1 MAPPAHD
8 RARDSSARDKH
19 DASVLLADRIQGMR
33 ASREVIP
40 FDPDHSFR
48 WHQHDYPSPIARWN
62 YHPEFEIHLIRS
74 GVGRFIVGD
83 AIGTFTAGHV
93 ALIGSGL
100 PHDWVSDVEP
110 GEVILGR
117 DAVLQF
123 DGRWVEQCTALMPEL
138 VDLKPLL
145 DQSARGIQFSGRTAA
160 RAAPLIEG
168 IGVTTGVERM
178 ATFFTLLSVL
188 VNSPPGD
195 RELLAGEWFS
205 PVLDR
210 RSAAVVDIALEY
222 VFANQAGEIRMS
234 EAARL
239 VGMSEPAF
247 SKHFKKW
254 TGQGFTDMVRK
265 LRIARARHLLEQ
277 SDEPV
282 SDICFRVGFTNL
294 SNFNRRFLSEV
305 GTTPTQYR
313 KDHLRELSKKVSV
326 SAR

>member
-1 MAPPAHD
+1 MALP
-8 RARDSSARDKH
+8 SASEH

-33 ASREVIP
+33 ALREVVP

-48 WHQHDYPSPIARWN
+48 WHEHDYPSPIARWN

-83 AIGTFTAGHV
+83 HIGTFQAGHV
-93 ALIGSGL
+93 ALIGAGL
-100 PHDWVSDVEP
+100 PHDWVSDVGP
-110 GEVILGR
+110 DEVIHAR

-123 DGRWVEQCTALMPEL
+123 DGRWVERCIAVMPEL
-138 VDLKPLL
+138 ADLKPLL
-145 DQSARGIQFSGRTAA
+145 ELSSRGIHFSGATATQ
-160 RAAPLIEG
+160 AAPLIES
-168 IGVTTGVERM
+168 IGATDGVERM
-178 ATFFTLLSVL
+178 AGFFSLLSLL
-188 VNSPPGD
+188 VKAPESD

-210 RSAAVVDIALEY
+210 RSAAVVDITLEY
-222 VFANQAGEIRMS
+222 VFANHANEIRMS
-234 EAARL
+234 EVARL

-254 TGQGFTDMVRK
+254 TGQSFSDMVRK

-277 SDEPV
+277 TDDPV
-282 SDICFRVGFTNL
+282 SHVCYEVGFVNL
-294 SNFNRRFLSEV
+294 SNFNRRFMAEV

-313 KDHLRELSKKVSV
+313 REHLRSLRQKSTSLSSV
-326 SAR
+326 AR

>member
-1 MAPPAHD
+1 MSHSASFDHD
-8 RARDSSARDKH
+8 P
-19 DASVLLADRIQGMR
+19 SVVLADRIQGMR

-48 WHQHDYPSPIARWN
+48 WHEHDYPSPIARWN

-74 GVGRFIVGD
+74 GVGRLIVGD
-83 AIGTFTAGHV
+83 HIGTFEAGHV

-100 PHDWVSDVEP
+100 PHDWVSDLEA
-110 GEVILGR
+110 GEVVHGR

-138 VDLKPLL
+138 SDVKPLL
-145 DQSARGIQFSGRTAA
+145 ELSSRGIQFTGSTAE
-160 RAAPLIEG
+160 RAAPLMEA
-168 IGVTTGVERM
+168 IGVSTGVERI
-178 ATFFTLLSVL
+178 AGFFALLSL
-188 VNSPPGD
+188 LANAPAGD
-195 RELLAGEWFS
+195 CALLAGEWFS

-210 RSAAVVDIALEY
+210 RSAAMIDITLEY

-254 TGQGFTDMVRK
+254 TGQSFSDMVRK
-265 LRIARARHLLEQ
+265 LRIARARHLLER
-277 SDEPV
+277 SDDPV
-282 SDICFRVGFTNL
+282 SEICYEVGFANL
-294 SNFNRRFLSEV
+294 SNFNRRFMAEV

-313 KDHLRELSKKVSV
+313 KDHVHTLRQKSTSLTTREG
-326 SAR
+326 